1 MQAQLND
8 VTLAEAHNYL
18 RERLL
23 LDMDV
28 PRLSALKG
36 LFWLPFEGL
45 ATDDQAS
52 AIRAFMCGRD
62 VFVML
67 PTVSEKS
74 LALPMLFGNLA
85 DSNTKLHS
93 SIVVVVSP
101 LRKTRSRNTVGLAYY
116 DVRMFERE

>member
-1 MQAQLND
+1 M
-8 VTLAEAHNYL
+8 
-18 RERLL
+18 
-23 LDMDV
+23 
-28 PRLSALKG
+28 S
-36 LFWLPFEGL
+36 
-45 ATDDQAS
+45 
-52 AIRAFMCGRD
+52 GRD

-67 PTVSEKS
+67 PTGSGKS
-74 LALPMLFGNLA
+74 LALPMLFDSIRNLA